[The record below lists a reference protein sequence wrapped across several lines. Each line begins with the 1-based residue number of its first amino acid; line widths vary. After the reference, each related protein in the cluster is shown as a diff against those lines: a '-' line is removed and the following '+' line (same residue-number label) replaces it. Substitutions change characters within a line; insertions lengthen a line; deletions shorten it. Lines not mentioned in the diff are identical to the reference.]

1 MLTLRSYKSTDAA
14 GLLDLFRD
22 TIREINSTD
31 YNPIQVDAWASDG
44 IGVEEWHN
52 RFAGRFAYVA
62 MLNDNIVG
70 FADMTKQGYLDRLYV
85 SAQHQRQGIAM
96 TLLAR
101 LKSDASESGIAEIF
115 TDASVTAKPF
125 FEASGFAN
133 VREQRVECRGVEF
146 INYRMTLS
154 VDETG

>member
-1 MLTLRSYKSTDAA
+1 
-14 GLLDLFRD
+14 
-22 TIREINSTD
+22 
-31 YNPIQVDAWASDG
+31 
-44 IGVEEWHN
+44 
-52 RFAGRFAYVA
+52 
-62 MLNDNIVG
+62 
-70 FADMTKQGYLDRLYV
+70 
-85 SAQHQRQGIAM
+85 M